1 MRLLLDSHILIWW
14 LAGDPRL
21 GAARRDALETGDA
34 ETHVSA
40 VSIWEL
46 ALKRAAGKLDLG
58 RLDLVALLKRY
69 GLIELPLAA
78 RHAEAAVRLPPI
90 HRDPVDR
97 FLVAQALVEGLTLVS
112 DDATIRR
119 YRVSTL

>member
-21 GAARRDALETGDA
+21 GGTRREALENGDA
-34 ETHVSA
+34 EVHVSA
-40 VSIWEL
+40 VSVWEL

-58 RLDLVALLKRY
+58 RLNLVALLDRY
-69 GLIELPLAA
+69 GLVELPLAA

-90 HRDPVDR
+90 HRDPIDR
-97 FLVAQALVEGLTLVS
+97 FLIAQALVEGLTLVS
-112 DDATIRR
+112 DDATIHR
-119 YRVSTL
+119 YSVPML